1 MDDKIEKRS
10 CTFCKEVPRYRTISG
25 ELACLRHRSAT
36 RIGILDKDENGNEF
50 HDVDFCMCDKCIIK
64 SLKT

>member
-10 CTFCKEVPRYRTISG
+10 CTFCKEVARFRTISG
-25 ELACLRHRSAT
+25 ELSCFKHRSAI
-36 RIGILDKDENGNEF
+36 RIGILDKDDNGNEF
-50 HDVDFCMCDKCIIK
+50 HDVDFCMCDKCINK